1 MAWMRSMACAKQLH
15 VDYNFFASNRA
26 YNQCDA
32 IGVQAQPKERT
43 RASRFQDDIAKVIS
57 ATEGHEATVAPD
69 PKKIESVITQDGI
82 KEWHRVQYKPDG
94 LVTVWHA
101 FTTDEL
107 PPATLEFS
115 YHKSFV
121 FTKGPGTRKAPRV
134 SKPKELKKTSFV
146 PSPSSLCALPF
157 ALTNKPSP
165 PSPCLHAFGR
175 HPTLLKRKKG
185 CDCETKEADNSGE
198 EKVCDRC
205 KKEYCDDGNGDPVWI
220 EKIQK
225 VKEKI
230 DSIVAK
236 ADVFM
241 HGYHTCHNENL
252 NMCRTKDTPKDKN
265 LPTFGDRAF
274 LSALRRNLGGKGS
287 TTASVFGELG
297 LNMTGVQQHL
307 DNLDE
312 QEMQNRKRKQIEE
325 VSKLQGKALE
335 AQIILFN
342 LLKTYKGDSTKEG
355 QKKRLA
361 EFVSNPSAFQH
372 YVRPHKPRA
381 TPPRCSSSFSAVAAH
396 SPSSAV

>member
-1 MAWMRSMACAKQLH
+1 MTAIKESERWAKMFTKKQTKETVAEYEERLRLEMVGEFQRRMKFAKAHYFEKKCDDHCPHLERIVDLDSMDRSTPFTALPPEILFHIATQVRKGKKLCLLLSSCKLLA
-15 VDYNFFASNRA
+15 
-26 YNQCDA
+26 A
-32 IGVQAQPKERT
+32 IG
-43 RASRFQDDIAKVIS
+43 
-57 ATEGHEATVAPD
+57 
-69 PKKIESVITQDGI
+69 
-82 KEWHRVQYKPDG
+82 
-94 LVTVWHA
+94 
-101 FTTDEL
+101 
-107 PPATLEFS
+107 
-115 YHKSFV
+115 
-121 FTKGPGTRKAPRV
+121 
-134 SKPKELKKTSFV
+134 
-146 PSPSSLCALPF
+146 
-157 ALTNKPSP
+157 
-165 PSPCLHAFGR
+165 R
-175 HPTLLKRKKG
+175 HSTLLKRKKG

-236 ADVFM
+236 ADGDAYLDKHQKSLAPVFEEDT
-241 HGYHTCHNENL
+241 HTKQKKQKKQK
-252 NMCRTKDTPKDKN
+252 TAPD
-265 LPTFGDRAF
+265 
-274 LSALRRNLGGKGS
+274 LSVAKVS
-287 TTASVFGELG
+287 TV
-297 LNMTGVQQHL
+297 
-307 DNLDE
+307 
-312 QEMQNRKRKQIEE
+312 EE

-396 SPSSAV
+396 SPSSAVREHKSCSSTKHFSVCAHPQHFYESHNFRFSALGLWDEPEQAPLTLSSGWVG